1 MRHMGPY
8 TSVGK
13 ANEIHGTSVQIE
25 PEILKI
31 FCPKGVTSATKRE
44 LMDAAPDILSLP
56 SKLGSTTNDSAEVW
70 DQFAGT
76 VSEIA
81 EQQTSRLGAAVR
93 DTRWWV
99 ASRNAL
105 DKVKTMED
113 LFDVTNEIDSQ
124 SDKVL
129 QSFHASVQEILYSQ
143 GWTPDDVNVFL
154 EVGPVLGTDEAPKPR
169 HLDLDHQYALW

>member
-1 MRHMGPY
+1 MRHMGPD

-13 ANEIHGTSVQIE
+13 SNEIHGTSIQIE

-31 FCPKGVTSATKRE
+31 LCPKGLTRATKRE
-44 LMDAAPDILSLP
+44 LMDVAPDILSLP
-56 SKLGSTTNDSAEVW
+56 GKLGSTTNDSAEVW
-70 DQFAGT
+70 DQFAGA

-81 EQQTSRLGAAVR
+81 EQRTSRSGAAVR
-93 DTRWWV
+93 DTQWRV
-99 ASRNAL
+99 VSRSAL

-113 LFDVTNEIDSQ
+113 LFDATDEIGSQ

-143 GWTPDDVNVFL
+143 GWTPDDVNVY
-154 EVGPVLGTDEAPKPR
+154 LGSGLLPTG
-169 HLDLDHQYALW
+169 